1 MVSSTELEKLKIDTV
16 WARTPLTLIRTRGD
30 ADNINFENNWL
41 KVFSPSEKVKPTPI
55 TMDVTQKI
63 DLAVLTLAIPKNDV
77 SGVDKF
83 GFTIKGVI
91 TKFPRIEITCD
102 SKNTNDSNVPTK
114 HIIRCYIQCKDAG
127 SGNNAMPWGF
137 RDDIIWS
144 YAKNSG
150 PDADKYA
157 ELVQTPI
164 ELYAITPS
172 LPFHYISNGVPIDLL
187 RLFVLPSS
195 TALFRPARDKPKQPI
210 KGLDDWVKWVV
221 QVCHAS
227 VADEECWTV
236 DKSDRVHSFRYDV
249 VCETLQGKSRHA

>member
-1 MVSSTELEKLKIDTV
+1 MVSSTEPDKLQITV
-16 WARTPLTLIRTRGD
+16 VWVAKPLTLIRTRGD
-30 ADNINFENNWL
+30 ADNFNFENTWL
-41 KVFSPSEKVKPTPI
+41 KVFSSSEKVKPTPVTI
-55 TMDVTQKI
+55 DVSEKTGSV
-63 DLAVLTLAIPKNDV
+63 DLALAIPRNSV

-83 GFTIKGVI
+83 RFTIKGVT
-91 TKFPRIEITCD
+91 TKFPRIQLTCD
-102 SKNTNDSNVPTK
+102 SKNTIDTNLKTN
-114 HIIRCYIQCKDAG
+114 HIIKTSIQCNDAG
-127 SGNNAMPWGF
+127 SGNNVMPWGF

-144 YAKNSG
+144 YAENSG
-150 PDADKYA
+150 PNADKFT
-157 ELVQTPI
+157 ELVRTPI

-236 DKSDRVHSFRYDV
+236 DKGDRVHSFRYDV
-249 VCETLQGKSRHA
+249 VCEILQFKT